1 MTTLSALIYDF
12 CISET
17 NGYML
22 PSQAT
27 PFQSFE
33 QLYHN
38 TIYVHATS
46 IHSTEQNPIDSYIPL
61 EYIQEE
67 SVTLVHT
74 RRLET
79 DPLLRNPMQIITC
92 KIPNEECIVQFNKEY
107 FMGLVKKGL
116 VYMGAKKKAVVS
128 W

>member
-12 CISET
+12 CISEV

-22 PSQAT
+22 PSQAM
-27 PFQSFE
+27 PFESFE

-38 TIYVHATS
+38 TVYVQASS
-46 IHSTEQNPIDSYIPL
+46 IHSTKEKPIDSYIPL
-61 EYIQEE
+61 EYVQEE
-67 SVTLVHT
+67 SATLVHT
-74 RRLET
+74 RRIET
-79 DPLLRNPMQIITC
+79 DPILRNPMQIITC
-92 KIPNEECIVQFNKEY
+92 KIPNEERIVQFNKEY

-116 VYMGAKKKAVVS
+116 VYMGPKKKAVVS

>member
-27 PFQSFE
+27 LFQSFE

-46 IHSTEQNPIDSYIPL
+46 INSTEQNPIDSYIPL
-61 EYIQEE
+61 EFVQEE
-67 SVTLVHT
+67 TATLVHT

-92 KIPNEECIVQFNKEY
+92 KILNEERIVQFNKEY

>member
-12 CISET
+12 EISEV

-22 PSQAT
+22 PSQAM
-27 PFQSFE
+27 PFESFE

-61 EYIQEE
+61 EYVQEE
-67 SVTLVHT
+67 TVTLVHT
-74 RRLET
+74 RRIET
-79 DPLLRNPMQIITC
+79 DLLLRTPMQIITC
-92 KIPNEECIVQFNKEY
+92 KIPNEERTVQFNKNY
-107 FMGLVKKGL
+107 LMSLVKKGL

>member
-12 CISET
+12 CISKT

-22 PSQAT
+22 PSQAM
-27 PFQSFE
+27 PFESFE

-46 IHSTEQNPIDSYIPL
+46 INSTKQNPIDSYIPL
-61 EYIQEE
+61 EYVQEE
-67 SVTLVHT
+67 TATLVHT

-92 KIPNEECIVQFNKEY
+92 KIPNEERIVQFNKEY
-107 FMGLVKKGL
+107 FMGLVKKDL
-116 VYMGAKKKAVVS
+116 FTWARKRKRL
-128 W
+128 